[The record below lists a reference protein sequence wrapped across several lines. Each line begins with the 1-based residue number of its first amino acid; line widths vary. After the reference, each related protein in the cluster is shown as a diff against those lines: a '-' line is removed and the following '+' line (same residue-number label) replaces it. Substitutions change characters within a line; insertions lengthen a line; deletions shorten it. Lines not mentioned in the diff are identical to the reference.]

1 MSLTQAVILERYKK
15 HLANEFDLTIEQ
27 IETVLKDEVL
37 LHDIAKLNPKELKLL
52 IKASDS
58 KFYQAFASYIELL
71 KREWLGIFGVQWGWL
86 SKLKPKAK
94 PRFDVPL
101 EIATGLTLDDIC
113 KGFCDDSTKRI
124 IGAIRLAHHKGL
136 SNNDLLK
143 LIRGTKANNFADGI
157 IAYNKRQAQTIA
169 RTGTAIVANQAKQ
182 EYINANKDDILGIK
196 VIATLDTRTSPICRG
211 RDGQFMPLD
220 KAQYPPYHFN
230 CRSNYLIVTKDY
242 KDPAKRAS
250 MGGVVDNQT
259 YYEWLKSQSKDVQ
272 VLALGKERAKLFD
285 KMSAERFKQLQLDKN
300 FEPLTLKEIERIAPE
315 FFD

>member
-94 PRFDVPL
+94 PRYDVPL

-169 RTGTAIVANQAKQ
+169 RTGTAIVANQAKR

-196 VIATLDTRTSPICRG
+196 VIATLDARTCLVAGTLIDTPS
-211 RDGQFMPLD
+211 GQKPVEEIMVGD
-220 KAQYPPYHFN
+220 SVIGGSGQ
-230 CRSNYLIVTKDY
+230 
-242 KDPAKRAS
+242 AKTVS
-250 MGGVVDNQT
+250 ST
-259 YYEWLKSQSKDVQ
+259 LKSKTNKLCKITLSDGRNIICTQDHKWWTGTGWIDAKD
-272 VLALGKERAKLFD
+272 LIIGDILPKSL
-285 KMSAERFKQLQLDKN
+285 
-300 FEPLTLKEIERIAPE
+300 
-315 FFD
+315 